1 MKCHRCQFFNPEDGK
16 FCGGCGIHLVA
27 VCSTC
32 HFSNPAKFRFC
43 GECGKALDEHGE
55 PTAVR
60 DLDGERRHVSVLFT
74 DLTGY
79 TAICE
84 RLDPEEVKEIISLI
98 FGKIAQI
105 VSKYEGHIEKF
116 LGDAALILFGVPRS
130 HEDDAVR
137 AIKAAMEIHDAVISL
152 SLHTGNKGSQF
163 LSMHSGICTGLV
175 VTGGADVE
183 KGVYGV
189 TGDTVN
195 MAARLSDLGKPGE
208 ILVGPHTYRQAEG
221 HFYFEPREP
230 IAVEGKTEAFRIYKV
245 RSKRDQ
251 PIKIHRLTGM
261 RAELIGRKAEMAIL
275 TGAVEKLNKGI
286 GSVIGI
292 CGDAGTGKSRLLE
305 EFKASLDTNDIQ
317 WCEGHAYAYT
327 QNIPYYPM
335 TDLLVRVSRIQE
347 GDHPQ
352 TIREKIESTTVDLVG
367 NRRDVI
373 SFVGSLLSL
382 QYPEMEGVSPDS
394 WKHGLQNSIGEF
406 LSGLVRRAPTII
418 CLEDLHWG
426 DPSFL
431 DLLRFVIQD
440 ALKDA
445 MILCVYRP
453 PFSLFPGHRLGI
465 PGDRFREI
473 QLQDLS
479 PSEAE
484 GMMESLLRTE
494 HIPPELRYFVQE
506 KVEGN
511 PFYLEEVINSL
522 IEMGTLARNERG
534 WKLTRPLGETNI
546 SPTVHGVIEARL
558 DRLEKESQR
567 ILQEASVI
575 GRIFFYEI
583 LRKVTDFENHI
594 DTSLGGL
601 ERLDLIRTRSIQPHL
616 EFMFKH
622 ALTQEA
628 VYNGLLKKDRETLH
642 RRIGLVM
649 EGLFKDRLPELYES
663 LAFHFTQGA
672 DLEKS
677 VEYLVKSGEKSLSR
691 CALEESHK
699 NFHQAF
705 ERLANSPVADEK
717 RAEYLIDLINKW
729 APVFFWRGAYIDMV
743 DLLKTH
749 EKLAESLGDNAK
761 AGMLF
766 AWMGLALQAREK
778 LDEAHRYLRKALQ
791 IGEIVGDE
799 RVVGYACAWLAPTC
813 AEMGLIDD
821 SEVYTE
827 RAQDISR
834 RHKGDPML
842 LTVTLRAAGY
852 ASYIRG
858 EAGKTETFGKVL
870 LDQGRRHSDI
880 RSTTMGYFYVGQAR
894 QLSGDFPSAIESYQ
908 ETIRISVEPLFS
920 NIARLVLGMCFI
932 QVGRLQD
939 AETIL
944 EEVLKFS
951 KISGTEIIG
960 SGARGLKS
968 VLLLAKG
975 DLGRGLNLMEE
986 ALETFRANGSR
997 FRIAMALTMIGNVY
1011 LQIVLKG
1018 GRKGVSF
1025 LMRNA
1030 GFLVRNFLYAEK
1042 KAEDYFCRG
1051 IEVAR
1056 EIGTNNILAQANL
1069 GMGLLSMERN
1079 EISKAEGYL
1088 SEAVDLF
1095 RRCEAD
1101 VYLKKAEAA
1110 LASCQERSSHRNDRP
1125 TGRLNE
1131 KRVMPI

>member
-1 MKCHRCQFFNPEDGK
+1 MLR
-16 FCGGCGIHLVA
+16 
-27 VCSTC
+27 
-32 HFSNPAKFRFC
+32 
-43 GECGKALDEHGE
+43 
-55 PTAVR
+55 
-60 DLDGERRHVSVLFT
+60 
-74 DLTGY
+74 
-79 TAICE
+79 
-84 RLDPEEVKEIISLI
+84 
-98 FGKIAQI
+98 
-105 VSKYEGHIEKF
+105 
-116 LGDAALILFGVPRS
+116 
-130 HEDDAVR
+130 R
-137 AIKAAMEIHDAVISL
+137 AI
-152 SLHTGNKGSQF
+152 
-163 LSMHSGICTGLV
+163 
-175 VTGGADVE
+175 
-183 KGVYGV
+183 
-189 TGDTVN
+189 
-195 MAARLSDLGKPGE
+195 
-208 ILVGPHTYRQAEG
+208 
-221 HFYFEPREP
+221 
-230 IAVEGKTEAFRIYKV
+230 RI
-245 RSKRDQ
+245 
-251 PIKIHRLTGM
+251 
-261 RAELIGRKAEMAIL
+261 E
-275 TGAVEKLNKGI
+275 
-286 GSVIGI
+286 
-292 CGDAGTGKSRLLE
+292 
-305 EFKASLDTNDIQ
+305 
-317 WCEGHAYAYT
+317 
-327 QNIPYYPM
+327 
-335 TDLLVRVSRIQE
+335 E
-347 GDHPQ
+347 GDSPQ
-352 TIREKIESTTVDLVG
+352 KIREKVERRIGLLFGKREDLVPY
-367 NRRDVI
+367 I
-373 SFVGSLLSL
+373 GSLFALS
-382 QYPEMEGVSPDS
+382 YPEIEGTSPDS
-394 WKHGLQNSIGEF
+394 WKHRLHKAVQEF
-406 LSGLVRRAPTII
+406 LSAVVKRAPTVI
-418 CLEDLHWG
+418 CFEDIHWA
-426 DPSFL
+426 DPSSIE
-431 DLLRFVIQD
+431 LLR
-440 ALKDA
+440 ALLSGGKYPA
-445 MILCVYRP
+445 VFLFLYRP
-453 PFSLFPGHRLGI
+453 PFAFFPGPQLGAL
-465 PGDRFREI
+465 GDSYREI
-473 QLQDLS
+473 RLQDLS
-479 PSEAE
+479 SSEALE
-484 GMMESLLRTE
+484 MTGSLLKTGDV
-494 HIPPELRYFVQE
+494 PLELRHFIRE
-506 KVEGN
+506 KTEGN
-511 PFYLEEVINSL
+511 PFYLEEMIN
-522 IEMGTLARNERG
+522 TLVESDTLVRDNG
-534 WKLTRPLGETNI
+534 NWKLSRALRESDI
-546 SPTVHGVIEARL
+546 SPTVHGVILARL
-558 DRLEKESQR
+558 DRLEKEAKR

-575 GRIFFYEI
+575 GKTFMYEI
-583 LRKVTDFENHI
+583 LNRVTELKDHV
-594 DTSLGGL
+594 DKHLAGL
-601 ERLDLIRTRSIQPHL
+601 ERLDLIRTRSFHPTL
-616 EFMFKH
+616 EYMFKH

-628 VYNGLLKKDRETLH
+628 VYNGLRKKERELLH
-642 RRIGLVM
+642 RRIGKVM
-649 EGLFKDRLPELYES
+649 EGIFIERLPEFYET
-663 LAFHFTQGA
+663 LAFHYSLGA
-672 DLEKS
+672 DLKKS

-699 NFHQAF
+699 YFHQAF
-705 ERLANSPVADEK
+705 ERLASSPVVDEQ
-717 RAEYLIDLINKW
+717 RAEYLIDMINKW

-749 EKLAESLGDNAK
+749 EKIAESLGDNPK

-834 RHKGDPML
+834 RHKDDPML

-870 LDQGRRHSDI
+870 LDHGRRHFDI

-920 NIARLVLGMCFI
+920 NIAKLVLGVCFI
-932 QVGRLQD
+932 RVGRLQD

-951 KISGTEIIG
+951 KMSGTEIIG

-1110 LASCQERSSHRNDRP
+1110 LAACQERSSQRNDRP

-1131 KRVMPI
+1131 KRIMPI